1 MTLHLPAPASTRK
14 LERGDDIQIERTR
27 LELHNMQISDH
38 RYLEKVFK
46 KLRKKLKIAEEAP
59 VLGIEALKTNDLI
72 WGFFLS
78 TTTKAAVHLGPIYI
92 ENLEVYR
99 NTHFEELQN
108 LFDIT
113 QSLILDHQSEILN
126 VSTIDSKASSWTR
139 PTLTHDQVT
148 KWTKSFHRFRLVLGE
163 DAGAPRSEPKMECS
177 TRRISTVQFSQRII
191 WNLEWNI
198 HPGRTSLEILQKIQK
213 DLQDQ
218 NIEPEN
224 FEGRIIFMSM
234 SGVDWTKRGNSE
246 KCISN
251 SEHVTDYAKRF
262 SRGHWSF
269 PGPGDEKKW
278 CGTLSYTPEGND
290 SIDTEMV

>member
-1 MTLHLPAPASTRK
+1 
-14 LERGDDIQIERTR
+14 
-27 LELHNMQISDH
+27 MQNSDH

-46 KLRKKLKIAEEAP
+46 QLRQKLKIAEEAP
-59 VLGIEALKTNDLI
+59 VVGIEALKTNVLI
-72 WGFFLS
+72 WGFFMS
-78 TTTKAAVHLGPIYI
+78 TTTKAAVHLGSNYI
-92 ENLEVYR
+92 ENFEVYR

-113 QSLILDHQSEILN
+113 QSLTLDNQSEILS

-139 PTLTHDQVT
+139 STLTHDQVT
-148 KWTKSFHRFRLVLGE
+148 KWTKGLLRFRLVLGE
-163 DAGAPRSEPKMECS
+163 DAGAFRSEPKMECS

-191 WNLEWNI
+191 WNLEWDI
-198 HPGRTSLEILQKIQK
+198 HPGRTSLEILQKSQK
-213 DLQDQ
+213 NLQDQ

-234 SGVDWTKRGNSE
+234 NDIDWTERGNSE

-251 SEHVTDYAKRF
+251 SEQVTDYAKRF

-269 PGPGDEKKW
+269 LGPGDEKRW
-278 CGTLSYTPEGND
+278 SGTVSYTDEGND
-290 SIDTEMV
+290 SIDTEMVGHFKETGHPVLKGISAFESWNSE